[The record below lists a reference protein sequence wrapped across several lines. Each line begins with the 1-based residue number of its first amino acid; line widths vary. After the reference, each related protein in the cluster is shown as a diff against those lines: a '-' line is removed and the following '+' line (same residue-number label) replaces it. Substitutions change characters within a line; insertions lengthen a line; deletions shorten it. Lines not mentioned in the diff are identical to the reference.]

1 MSVGFRVYMN
11 REMPDPEIVEGFR
24 DICTANI
31 ADTMSRLSAMSAEIR
46 RMSKPGLKMLGV
58 ALTVKARAGDNLMF
72 HKALNMAGP
81 GDIIV
86 VSNGLDRNRS
96 LMGEI
101 MAIFARNK
109 GISGIVL
116 DGPIRD
122 VDVLSNFEMPIYAT
136 GTTPG
141 GPYKLGPGEINV
153 PVSCGGI
160 SVNPGD
166 IIVGDDDGVIVIP
179 KEDAAKVL
187 EDSKVLKRNDLKNV
201 KAAENNEADRRWI
214 DKLLKENNCEFI
226 Y

>member
-1 MSVGFRVYMN
+1 
-11 REMPDPEIVEGFR
+11 
-24 DICTANI
+24 
-31 ADTMSRLSAMSAEIR
+31 
-46 RMSKPGLKMLGV
+46 MLGV

-81 GDIIV
+81 GDVVV

-109 GISGIVL
+109 GISGLVL

-122 VDVLSNFEMPIYAT
+122 IDTISTFEMPIYAT

-141 GPYKLGPGEINV
+141 GPYKMGPGEINV
-153 PVSCGGI
+153 NISCGGI

-166 IIVGDDDGVIVIP
+166 IILGDDDGIIVIP
-179 KEDAAKVL
+179 REDAANIL
-187 EDSKVLKRNDLKNV
+187 EDAKILKANDLRKV
-201 KAAENNEADRRWI
+201 EAAEQNKADRRWI
-214 DKLLKENNCEFI
+214 DKLLAERNCEFI
-226 Y
+226 D